1 MKKAISIPAL
11 SLLLLTGCAAADA
24 EPEAVAPPP
33 SATPSAPVSPAAQD
47 TEEQACTKLMGTDG
61 SGPLYESIRLVRIS
75 DGTFGFQPSTPEKT
89 ERLHQTVLAAAD
101 AAPEDLG
108 ALLTDLSS
116 GTAGALQVAESSEGW
131 SVYFSP
137 EGWSAAAGQLLSRCA
152 PYEPAAAS
160 VPAGADLGSPDAVG
174 ARFPGYPLV
183 VDASSIDYR
192 AGAWLAG
199 KLADG
204 RVVALAPSLYAPYD
218 PAVPDLGSYYAGSG
232 EVSGDSAVKQTV
244 FPGSSAAGA
253 FTGVTAGT
261 QEP

>member
-1 MKKAISIPAL
+1 MKKAISIPVL

-160 VPAGADLGSPDAVG
+160 VPAGRISDPRTLWAPGSRATRWWWMLRPSITVRVPGSPTSW
-174 ARFPGYPLV
+174 RT
-183 VDASSIDYR
+183 
-192 AGAWLAG
+192 
-199 KLADG
+199 DG
-204 RVVALAPSLYAPYD
+204 
-218 PAVPDLGSYYAGSG
+218 
-232 EVSGDSAVKQTV
+232 
-244 FPGSSAAGA
+244 
-253 FTGVTAGT
+253 
-261 QEP
+261 